1 VYLQESR
8 RAEILHCRE
17 RDVKSLA
24 DSLAALAH
32 ATRRARTALWSALQ
46 ATQHIGVD
54 REIALGFQEPQV
66 RDLYRKIDKLTIMD

>member
-1 VYLQESR
+1 LQESR

-24 DSLAALAH
+24 DSLAGLAH

-46 ATQHIGVD
+46 ATQHLTVD
-54 REIALGFQEPQV
+54 MDLALGFQAPQV
-66 RDLYRKIDKLTIMD
+66 RYVSVPTDRYLTEG